1 MHDLAPIADFVFQ
14 HQREAQEMGRL
25 TNQWPGLT
33 VEDAYR
39 IQALVVDR
47 MIAGGDRLVGWKMGL
62 TSAAKQRSMGVA
74 EPIYGRLT
82 EGMELAEPVLSLA
95 GTIHPRVEPEVAFVF
110 KRALGGSSVRPRD
123 VWLATECVLPAFE
136 IIDSRY
142 ENFSFTLV
150 DVVADNASG
159 CRFYVGEQGF
169 SPYACSWADVGVVV
183 KKNGE
188 VVQAGAGA
196 AVLGHPVRSVVILT
210 QMLARIGAEI
220 EPGMVVL
227 TGGITE
233 AVHLAAGD
241 RVDIVFDQLGTIPLR
256 ITP

>member
-1 MHDLAPIADFVFQ
+1 
-14 HQREAQEMGRL
+14 MGRV
-25 TNQWPGLT
+25 TDRWPGLT

-39 IQALVVDR
+39 IQELVVDR
-47 MIAGGDRLVGWKMGL
+47 MVADGDRVVGWKMGL

-82 EGMELAEPVLSLA
+82 AAMELSEPVLHLA
-95 GTIHPRVEPEVAFVF
+95 GTIHPRVEPELAFVF
-110 KRALGGSSVRPRD
+110 KRSLGGPSVRPRD

-142 ENFSFTLV
+142 QNFSFTLI

-159 CRFYVGEQGF
+159 CRFYVGDQGYA
-169 SPYACSWADVGVVV
+169 PYAARWDEVGVVV
-183 KKNGE
+183 TKNGE
-188 VVQAGAGA
+188 VVQTGAGA
-196 AVLGHPVRSVVILT
+196 AVLGHPVQSVVTLVR
-210 QMLARIGAEI
+210 MLDRIGAQI
-220 EPGMVVL
+220 EAGMVVL

-241 RVDIVFDQLGTIPLR
+241 RVDIGFEGLGTIPLR
-256 ITP
+256 VVT

>member
-1 MHDLAPIADFVFQ
+1 VHDLAPIADFVFQ
-14 HQREAQEMGRL
+14 HQREAREMGRL

-82 EGMELAEPVLSLA
+82 EGMELAEPVLPLA

-110 KRALGGSSVRPRD
+110 KRALGGSAVRPRD

-150 DVVADNASG
+150 DVV
-159 CRFYVGEQGF
+159 
-169 SPYACSWADVGVVV
+169 ADVGVVV

-256 ITP
+256 VTP